1 MLYIIMD
8 DENKTTISFDDLKIN
23 DLPLCDLFLW
33 I

>member
-1 MLYIIMD
+1 MD

-23 DLPLCDLFLW
+23 DVISMGDLFLW